1 MSHSGFYF
9 ALSRSRCQADW
20 INKATNRSS
29 HLSRGIHNGV
39 SAFFSII
46 FYTWLLG
53 QFGFRGKDKG
63 NTGVTAGISA
73 LRQSGITAQQHLKE
87 FILGGLGLSISVVPI
102 AARRHI
108 LLLGIALLG
117 TNDTHFMF

>member
-9 ALSRSRCQADW
+9 ALSRSRCQADR

-46 FYTWLLG
+46 FTHGCSGSLASEGKIKATQELQRAYLL
-53 QFGFRGKDKG
+53 
-63 NTGVTAGISA
+63 
-73 LRQSGITAQQHLKE
+73 
-87 FILGGLGLSISVVPI
+87 
-102 AARRHI
+102 
-108 LLLGIALLG
+108 
-117 TNDTHFMF
+117 